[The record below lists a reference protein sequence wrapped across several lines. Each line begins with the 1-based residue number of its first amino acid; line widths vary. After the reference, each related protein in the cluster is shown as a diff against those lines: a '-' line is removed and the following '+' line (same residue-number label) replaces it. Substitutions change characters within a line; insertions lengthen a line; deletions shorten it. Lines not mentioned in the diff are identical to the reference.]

1 MDLFSSIGAG
11 AKFNKARFSQDFQ
24 VFKSTKAQAKLP
36 DQQAE
41 DVTPELD
48 FFNSLPNS
56 SRESTQK
63 EALAANAKIA
73 AKDFEK

>member
-41 DVTPELD
+41 DVTPRIRFLQFPTKFLERKH
-48 FFNSLPNS
+48 SERGIGSKCENS
-56 SRESTQK
+56 SQR
-63 EALAANAKIA
+63 
-73 AKDFEK
+73 F